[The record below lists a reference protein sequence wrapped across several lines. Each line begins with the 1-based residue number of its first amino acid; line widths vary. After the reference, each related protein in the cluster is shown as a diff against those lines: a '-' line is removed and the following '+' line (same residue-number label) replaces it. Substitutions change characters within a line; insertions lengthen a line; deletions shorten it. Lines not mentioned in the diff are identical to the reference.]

1 MITDLFTVE
10 NGKVKPSLHCHLIP
24 EFKQIIDKYEKRA
37 TDMLAYA
44 FYYACPFKSINPYA
58 DYSDDEKEDILKK
71 SFVVFPDNP
80 DVLLAIEAMR
90 GMYESTSVK
99 YFNRNKKN
107 LEDIMDYLDIS
118 VLTEG
123 RDGNLSE
130 RLKIAEKCFKIKA
143 EFDELEKNVE
153 AERGKMRAK
162 ANRKTGR
169 GEL

>member
-1 MITDLFTVE
+1 MKIENLPNEMVE
-10 NGKVKPSLHCHLIP
+10 DFNYMFDTYL
-24 EFKQIIDKYEKRA
+24 
-37 TDMLAYA
+37 
-44 FYYACPFKSINPYA
+44 
-58 DYSDDEKEDILKK
+58 KEDILKK

-80 DVLLAIEAMR
+80 DVLMAIDAMR

-107 LEDIMDYLDIS
+107 LEDIMDYLDTS

-153 AERGKMRAK
+153 ADQFLFSSSLNVE
-162 ANRKTGR
+162 N
-169 GEL
+169 